1 MTFFK
6 PNPLALL
13 SLRASLG
20 ERSGWRE
27 NRIIQGQAGL
37 QQDAENNLSRRFRLA
52 NILNVPQ
59 GGMLPVGLLRP
70 SETLCLSILE
80 KEGAS
85 SR

>member
-20 ERSGWRE
+20 ERSGRRE

-37 QQDAENNLSRRFRLA
+37 QQGAENNLSRRFRLA

-59 GGMLPVGLLRP
+59 GVRF
-70 SETLCLSILE
+70 
-80 KEGAS
+80 
-85 SR
+85 R